1 MMQFGD
7 LAEVFDRLEKTS
19 SRLEMTDILAE
30 FFRNVK
36 PEEIR
41 KTIYLS
47 VGRLHPDF
55 VPLELGMADKLV
67 LKAIASVSGRRS
79 EEVEDLWTK
88 TGDPGEVAEMLIA
101 KKKQMTLFSEPLSF
115 QNVIEGLT
123 AIENASGK
131 DSQDKKMKLLARMLH
146 DSSPLEA
153 RYLCRI
159 VTGRMRVGAGTMTAM
174 DALASAFASKEDR
187 PDIERAFNIT
197 CDMGLVAE
205 TLASGGLDAVKGIEV
220 SVGNPVKVMLAERL
234 RSLPEIMERLGG
246 KCAFEYKY
254 DGIRVQA
261 HIKKGPG
268 GFVKL
273 FSRRLEDL
281 TSNFPD
287 IGEALLRQLKGREA
301 IVEGECVA
309 YDPDT
314 GTLQPFQNVTHRRKK
329 HGMEKAVEDIPVRI
343 FLFDMLYCDGEDY
356 TLKPYS
362 FRRMRLESSF
372 KDDNSERY
380 DRIGYTSRA
389 IIDSDEKAQKFFD
402 GAIAARCEGIMAKS
416 LSEDSVYRAGSRGFL
431 WIKYKKDYTQALVD
445 SFDLTVVGAFY
456 GMGKRAGKYG
466 ALLMAA
472 YDPDTGRFG
481 TACKLGTGF
490 DDAFLD
496 AMPGLLEKYRCE
508 TKPASLDAEMV
519 PDVWFI
525 PGVVLE
531 VTAADISLSPIHT
544 IAYGTVKEDAG
555 LGLRFPR
562 FTGRVR
568 DDKTPEQCTTASE
581 IVEFYRMQEDR
592 DNGDVE

>member
-343 FLFDMLYCDGEDY
+343 FLFDMLYCNGEDY

-389 IIDSDEKAQKFFD
+389 IIDSDEKAQEFFD